1 MEVKIAVA
9 YHKPAV
15 MLEHPSYIP
24 VQVGSALH
32 PDVDLKIRKDSE
44 GDNISGENGYFCELT
59 ALYWLWKN
67 TRADAK
73 GLFHYRRV
81 FSPDKSLKLD
91 LKTGLKNIMRRSYT
105 PSLTYPV
112 NNFINS
118 AWKFAGKIPEY
129 LETYDILASKP
140 CLCRPNIYSYFSIIG
155 QEYIKI
161 LIEAVR
167 LTNPDYSTALTKTLR
182 SKKLYYG
189 NMTVMRDTEFEAY
202 CGFLFSS
209 LNKVKSILLDEGYLK
224 NLSEEK
230 IFARK
235 LGYLA
240 EILTSVYISRRKS
253 ENNIRIK
260 EFHVAMPAD

>member
-24 VQVGSALH
+24 VQVGSVLH

-81 FSPDKSLKLD
+81 FTPEKSLNLD
-91 LKTGLKNIMRRSYT
+91 FKSGLKSILRRSYT
-105 PSLTYPV
+105 PSMTYPV
-112 NNFINS
+112 SDFINS
-118 AWKFAGKIPEY
+118 AHEFAEKVPVY
-129 LETYDILASKP
+129 LETYDILASKR
-140 CLCRPNIYSYFSIIG
+140 CLCRPNVYTYFSIIG
-155 QEYIKI
+155 QDYLKI

-167 LTNPDYSTALTKTLR
+167 LTNPSFSAALTETLR

-189 NMTVMRDTEFEAY
+189 NMTVMRDAEFEAY
-202 CGFLFSS
+202 CRFLFSS

-224 NLSEEK
+224 NLLEEK

-240 EILTSVYISRRKS
+240 EILTSVYISSRKL